1 MSFFID
7 KHNRRKSP
15 IALAAF
21 GVALLELCV
30 FGALYAFLAEPLE
43 QMILLPSILVTNVIH
58 VLIVSVIG
66 TAISCLLFFLPD
78 KRVAPYGFAGLA
90 MVLVMFCIAALML
103 DPSVRGGMLQLIAL
117 YLLLP
122 VLVGNAV
129 TWLIYS
135 EMKRRNPAM
144 NDRKTLA
151 EELREAAEKEAAKHP
166 ERKTEEDSEASEE
179 PEENEFPEISAT
191 EAMFGPEDN
200 SHYFAEH
207 SAQEEAMLLY
217 FDEDEDEESDD

>member
-30 FGALYAFLAEPLE
+30 FGALYAFLAEPLY
-43 QMILLPSILVTNVIH
+43 QAISLPSILVTNIIH
-58 VLIVSVIG
+58 VLIISVIG
-66 TAISCLLFFLPD
+66 TAISCLLFLLQD
-78 KRVAPYGFAGLA
+78 KRVAPYGFAGLGVVLA
-90 MVLVMFCIAALML
+90 MFYAATLML
-103 DPSVRGGMLQLIAL
+103 DSDVRGGMLQLITMYVL
-117 YLLLP
+117 PP

-129 TWLIYS
+129 TWPVYL

-151 EELREAAEKEAAKHP
+151 QELREAVEKEAAKHP
-166 ERKTEEDSEASEE
+166 EKEKEEVEE
-179 PEENEFPEISAT
+179 TAAEENFPEISAT

-200 SHYFAEH
+200 SHYAAAH
-207 SAQEEAMLLY
+207 TAQEEAMLLY
-217 FDEDEDEESDD
+217 FDEDEEESDD